1 MKILVI
7 DDEKSMH
14 VALIPFL
21 KELGHEAESAFTG
34 TEGRQKAAKF
44 KPDLILLDLY
54 LPDVTGLELLAGFRM
69 ESPATG
75 IIIMTAAAAVKTA
88 VEAMK
93 LGAEDYLQ
101 KPLSLDD
108 MELVLGRF
116 SKTQNLRRDVAA
128 LKARLRDEFAR
139 EFLILPDPAMQ
150 PLYAQIERV
159 AEQDK
164 VTALVLGETGTGKE
178 HVAKLIH
185 TLSARSAKPFVELHC
200 GALPETL
207 MESELFG
214 YEAGAFTDA
223 RKQKQGLFEAAQG
236 GSLFLDEVGEMPL
249 ATQTK
254 LLKVLEDRK
263 LRRLGGIKE
272 IVLDVRVIAATHRD
286 LETEVKEGRFRADLF
301 YRLNVIPLKLPPLRQ
316 RPADIAALA
325 AFFWEEAARDFGRK
339 MEPIPG
345 SVMEKLMAYPW
356 PGNVRELKNVINRLV
371 IGAPGG
377 RVGRGDLPD
386 EIAAFDPSDAQPAS
400 EEPLVLEKGSNEKE
414 AVEKALEQSRWNKSK
429 AAELLGVTRKTL
441 FNKMKKYE
449 IH

>member
-69 ESPATG
+69 ESPAAG

-128 LKARLRDEFAR
+128 LKERLRDEFAR

-263 LRRLGGIKE
+263 LRRL
-272 IVLDVRVIAATHRD
+272 
-286 LETEVKEGRFRADLF
+286 
-301 YRLNVIPLKLPPLRQ
+301 
-316 RPADIAALA
+316 
-325 AFFWEEAARDFGRK
+325 
-339 MEPIPG
+339 
-345 SVMEKLMAYPW
+345 
-356 PGNVRELKNVINRLV
+356 
-371 IGAPGG
+371 
-377 RVGRGDLPD
+377 
-386 EIAAFDPSDAQPAS
+386 
-400 EEPLVLEKGSNEKE
+400 
-414 AVEKALEQSRWNKSK
+414 
-429 AAELLGVTRKTL
+429 
-441 FNKMKKYE
+441 
-449 IH
+449 

>member
-34 TEGRQKAAKF
+34 TEGRQKAAAF

-54 LPDVTGLELLAGFRM
+54 LPDVTGLELLSGFQM

-75 IIIMTAAAAVKTA
+75 VIIMTAAAAVKTA

-93 LGAEDYLQ
+93 KGAEDYLQ

-108 MELVLGRF
+108 MELVLARF
-116 SKTQNLRRDVAA
+116 FKTQNLRQDVAA
-128 LKARLRDEFAR
+128 LKGRLRDELAR

-286 LETEVKEGRFRADLF
+286 LEVEVKEGRFRADLY

-316 RPADIAALA
+316 RPEDIAALA
-325 AFFWEEAARDFGRK
+325 VFFWEEAARDFGRK
-339 MEPIPG
+339 MEPLPEP
-345 SVMEKLMAYPW
+345 VMEKLMAYPW
-356 PGNVRELKNVINRLV
+356 PGNVRELKNAVNRMV
-371 IGAPGG
+371 IGSQGG
-377 RVGRGDLPD
+377 RVGWGDLPD
-386 EIAAFDPSDAQPAS
+386 EIAAFEPSLPENAG
-400 EEPLVLEKGSNEKE
+400 EESLVLEKGSSEKDM
-414 AVEKALEQSRWNKSK
+414 VEKALQQSRWNKSK

-441 FNKMKKYE
+441 FNKMKKYD